1 MSNKKLLES
10 LESAVLYWKVL
21 KKVGSI
27 SESYIDGHITW
38 IEARTAFWKEESA
51 FNYWDAKENYRKL
64 IDLGFDVHVMETMI
78 EEMS

>member
-1 MSNKKLLES
+1 MGNKKLLES
-10 LESAVLYWKVL
+10 LESAVLYWKIL

-27 SESYIDGHITW
+27 SENGYIAW
-38 IEARTAFWKEESA
+38 NPEARTAFWKEKSA
-51 FNYWDAKENYRKL
+51 FNYWDARDSYRKL

>member
-1 MSNKKLLES
+1 MGNKKLLES

-27 SESYIDGHITW
+27 SENRITW
-38 IEARTAFWKEESA
+38 NPEARTAFWKEKSA
-51 FNYWDAKENYRKL
+51 FNYWDAKDNYRKL

-78 EEMS
+78 EEMN